1 MKEHSSTPDT
11 IVGKSKYEKELGTDS
26 CLERLYT
33 CIHVF
38 TMHTSFTFIALYS
51 HRGIAW
57 APACGKAISE
67 LVLKGECSSV
77 NLAPFD
83 PSRFTPNAGRGG
95 RGRKKKGAS
104 VGEQW

>member
-11 IVGKSKYEKELGTDS
+11 IVGKSNTKRSSAQTAALKG
-26 CLERLYT
+26 

-38 TMHTSFTFIALYS
+38 TMHNSFTFIVLYS